1 MLGLIKQHSG
11 GLPGFSFCLIYSR
24 PGTEEVSNVETPIST
39 DNKSSRK
46 TCCLQSKAQERGS
59 LVRQK
64 TFRPLYYGHISQ
76 KKNCSSIPTNTRW
89 MEYLGFHSVSC
100 CNEDPPPIH
109 LRKCGFRGGRSKS
122 LNFRP
127 LYPAAVPLEA
137 IWKAFTSSLSG
148 KNEGDIRGSLV
159 ENRDFCY
166 QPGVMKLR
174 CQ

>member
-1 MLGLIKQHSG
+1 MWGLIKQHSG

-24 PGTEEVSNVETPIST
+24 PGTEEVSNVETPVST

-89 MEYLGFHSVSC
+89 MEYLGFHSCRAVMRTPPNTPLQVWFQRRQKQELELPTPLSSC
-100 CNEDPPPIH
+100 SAT
-109 LRKCGFRGGRSKS
+109 GGHMES
-122 LNFRP
+122 LYF
-127 LYPAAVPLEA
+127 
-137 IWKAFTSSLSG
+137 LS
-148 KNEGDIRGSLV
+148 IR
-159 ENRDFCY
+159 
-166 QPGVMKLR
+166 QK
-174 CQ
+174 